1 MQWEVVMRIPNFAR
15 RSWFLIPVVVLL
27 WMQLGCSSTQKG
39 AAVGGVVGAGAG
51 AVIGNQSGHST
62 TGAIAGG
69 AIGAAA
75 GAIIGDYMEKQKKE
89 LEQVPGADVKLED
102 DRLIVTFEEAIL
114 FGFDSSAL
122 RPEAQQ
128 NLRQMADV
136 LVRYP
141 DTNLI
146 IIGHTDNVGTDEY
159 NYDLSERRANS
170 VKRYLVSSDVR
181 SGRLMARG
189 YGETA
194 PVESN
199 STAEGR
205 AKNRRVEVQ
214 IAANEQ
220 LRQQAEEQAQAE
232 ARR

>member
-1 MQWEVVMRIPNFAR
+1 MKSLSMLR
-15 RSWFLIPVVVLL
+15 RSWVLVL
-27 WMQLGCSSTQKG
+27 AVALVGLQIACSSTQKG

-62 TGAIAGG
+62 TGAVAGG
-69 AIGAAA
+69 AVGAAV

-89 LEQVPGADVKLED
+89 LETVPGADVKLED

-114 FGFDSSAL
+114 FDFDSSDL
-122 RPEAQQ
+122 KPQAQQ

-159 NYDLSERRANS
+159 NNSLSERRAAN
-170 VKRYLVSSDVR
+170 VKRYLAGSDVR
-181 SGRLMARG
+181 SGRLTARG

-194 PVESN
+194 PVASN

-205 AKNRRVEVQ
+205 SKNRRVEVQ

-220 LRQQAEEQAQAE
+220 LRQQAEEQAQRE
-232 ARR
+232 ANR

>member
-1 MQWEVVMRIPNFAR
+1 MRSLRIHP
-15 RSWFLIPVVVLL
+15 RSWALVLTVVLVGL
-27 WMQLGCSSTQKG
+27 QLGCSSTKKG
-39 AAVGGVVGAGAG
+39 ATIGGVLGAGAG

-62 TGAIAGG
+62 TGGIAGA

-89 LEQVPGADVKLED
+89 LETVPGADVKRD
-102 DRLIVTFEEAIL
+102 GDRLIVTFEEAIL
-114 FGFDSSAL
+114 FGFDSSQL

-128 NLRQMADV
+128 NLAKMADV

-141 DTNLI
+141 DTNLV
-146 IIGHTDNVGTDEY
+146 IIGHTDNIGTDEY
-159 NYDLSERRANS
+159 NYNLSERRAAN
-170 VKRYLVSSDVR
+170 VKRYLARNDVR
-181 SGRLMARG
+181 SGRLTARG

-194 PVESN
+194 PVASN
-199 STAEGR
+199 STDSGR
-205 AKNRRVEVQ
+205 AENRRVEVQ

-220 LRQQAEEQAQAE
+220 LQQQAEEQARTE